1 MPDSVA
7 LSLAF
12 TVAVRVAFFGLQSH
26 ADAAAE
32 RKSIC
37 RALAHVA
44 AVPVGTHGRAHA
56 DQDSL
61 IRRVG
66 AIVACVDASGRVLL
80 VRQRGGPFAGAW
92 LLPGGGVEDGE
103 SPEDAVR
110 RETRE
115 ETGCEITR
123 LAHVAT
129 YEVDERTEDFRA
141 LVHLFRGTAVGEARP
156 EDGSAVRWS
165 APDGAGYHAA
175 LRRELA
181 DAGLRN
187 EDDAKLARALNTTNV
202 TMRRV
207 DGAPN
212 ARSAFVFD
220 RSQYEK

>member
-1 MPDSVA
+1 MAGRS
-7 LSLAF
+7 
-12 TVAVRVAFFGLQSH
+12 
-26 ADAAAE
+26 
-32 RKSIC
+32 
-37 RALAHVA
+37 RAITGEV
-44 AVPVGTHGRAHA
+44 VK
-56 DQDSL
+56 
-61 IRRVG
+61 RRVG

-103 SPEDAVR
+103 SPEEAVR

-115 ETGCEITR
+115 ETGCDLAE

-141 LVHLFRGTAVGEARP
+141 LVHLYRGTAVGEARP

-165 APDGAGYHAA
+165 APDGPGYHAA

-181 DAGLRN
+181 DAGLRS
-187 EDDAKLARALNTTNV
+187 EDHEKLARALESTNV

-207 DGAPN
+207 DRAPDG
-212 ARSAFVFD
+212 RSPSSFD
-220 RSQYEK
+220 RSQYDR

>member
-1 MPDSVA
+1 
-7 LSLAF
+7 
-12 TVAVRVAFFGLQSH
+12 
-26 ADAAAE
+26 
-32 RKSIC
+32 
-37 RALAHVA
+37 
-44 AVPVGTHGRAHA
+44 
-56 DQDSL
+56 L

-115 ETGCEITR
+115 ETGCEITQ

-129 YEVDERTEDFRA
+129 YEVDERTEDFRS

-165 APDGAGYHAA
+165 APEGAGYHAA

-187 EDDAKLARALNTTNV
+187 EDDAKLARALKTTNV

-207 DGAPN
+207 DGAPT
-212 ARSAFVFD
+212 ARSAFAFD